1 MDDMND
7 GWAAPRGRTGWPRRR
22 RAGALA
28 AAVAATMMLAVACSG
43 SSTEMNTF
51 APGATYAQM
60 LAFAKCMRSHG
71 VAQFP
76 DPDRQG
82 NFNNATIQALDS
94 NNSQDRNALLPCRS
108 VLPNAGTG
116 LTVEQIQQIQQQNVR
131 DAVKGARCMRAHGIT
146 NFPDPAATTGAS
158 GVNWGPVVSAM
169 QAGKFS
175 IGTASYEA
183 ALKACNGKIDG
194 GIIPP
199 DLGLNP
205 VVPGSGPASGSP
217 PPVSGNGS

>member
-1 MDDMND
+1 MASKQRPVYLRMP
-7 GWAAPRGRTGWPRRR
+7 GAGIPVIAAGIIV
-22 RAGALA
+22 L
-28 AAVAATMMLAVACSG
+28 VAACSG
-43 SSTEMNTF
+43 STPATNTF

-82 NFNNATIQALDS
+82 NFNNATIQALDT
-94 NNSQDRNALLPCRS
+94 NNSQDNDALFQCRS

-131 DAVKGARCMRAHGIT
+131 DAVKGARCMRAHGVT

-169 QAGKFS
+169 QAGEFS
-175 IGTASYEA
+175 TSTPSYEA
-183 ALKACNGKIDG
+183 ALKACNNRRDDG
-194 GIIPP
+194 GIIPA
-199 DLGLNP
+199 GN
-205 VVPGSGPASGSP
+205 GWP
-217 PPVSGNGS
+217 PPGWRP

>member
-1 MDDMND
+1 MARNQGPVYLRMP
-7 GWAAPRGRTGWPRRR
+7 G
-22 RAGALA
+22 AGIPAIA
-28 AAVAATMMLAVACSG
+28 AAIVILVAACSG
-43 SSTEMNTF
+43 SSTVTNTF

-60 LAFAKCMRSHG
+60 LAFAKCMRSNG
-71 VAQFP
+71 VVQFP

-94 NNSQDRNALLPCRS
+94 NASQDRNALFQCRS

-116 LTVEQIQQIQQQNVR
+116 LTVEQIQQIDQQNVR

-158 GVNWGPVVSAM
+158 GVNWAPVISAM
-169 QAGKFS
+169 QAGEFS
-175 IGTASYEA
+175 TSTPSYES
-183 ALKACNGKIDG
+183 ALKVCNNKRNGG
-194 GIIPP
+194 GIIPA
-199 DLGLNP
+199 LQNQ
-205 VVPGSGPASGSP
+205 VVSGSGPPPSSS